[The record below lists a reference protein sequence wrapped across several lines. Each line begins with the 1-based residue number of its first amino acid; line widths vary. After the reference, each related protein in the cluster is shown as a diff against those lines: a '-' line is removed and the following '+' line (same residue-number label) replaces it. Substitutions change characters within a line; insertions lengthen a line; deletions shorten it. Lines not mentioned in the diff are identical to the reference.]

1 MLSLSL
7 SLPNFVPFFPHIDRM
22 DKPLMIAQ
30 MQGKY
35 QHIIIKECGHVMH
48 EDNPDKIAETL
59 DRFAKRNMVRIP
71 FCHLLQF
78 SVSTTSYGSQIAL
91 GELFVVIC

>member
-1 MLSLSL
+1 
-7 SLPNFVPFFPHIDRM
+7 M

-59 DRFAKRNMVRIP
+59 DRFAKRNMVRIVTYSSFLSRP
-71 FCHLLQF
+71 LAMDLK
-78 SVSTTSYGSQIAL
+78 
-91 GELFVVIC
+91 